1 MINNK
6 FVLEL
11 ATGVLIGAFLLVCLC
26 LARTLFIIIR
36 GAIMSAR
43 RRREDKAAA
52 RENLKELIQAIEKKT
67 PDIKTAK
74 QRAELLHWYLN

>member
-1 MINNK
+1 
-6 FVLEL
+6 
-11 ATGVLIGAFLLVCLC
+11 
-26 LARTLFIIIR
+26 
-36 GAIMSAR
+36 MSAR